1 MIKNW
6 LVRGDTHGDFSW
18 MTNGCLADYKPNET
32 AIIILGDAGFNFYLN
47 TNDDKK
53 KKAVNDRGY
62 RFYCVRGNHEARPTD
77 IPGMQD
83 IYDEDVKGW
92 VYMEMKYSNI
102 RYLHDYSDYCFGKY
116 FTAVIGGAYSV
127 DKWWRLNS
135 AGIHD
140 VKYNNPKKTGWF
152 ANEQLTKQELKEAA
166 EKLSGLPYDFV
177 MTHTCPISWQP
188 TDLFLS
194 AINQSEVDSS
204 MELWMDKFKDH
215 IKYVAWLFGHYH
227 QDRLER
233 PHVEMYYK
241 DIESLDTI
249 YERWLKYDETGEL
262 DWWLNKSPNFYM
274 GE

>member
-6 LVRGDTHGDFSW
+6 LVRGDTHGDFTW
-18 MTNGCLADYKPNET
+18 MVNGCLDDYKSNET
-32 AIIILGDAGFNFYLN
+32 AIIILGDAGFNFWLN
-47 TNDDKK
+47 SKDAKTKQE
-53 KKAVNDRGY
+53 VNSKGY
-62 RFYCVRGNHEARPTD
+62 RFYCVRGNHEARPSD
-77 IPGMQD
+77 IPNMQD

-92 VYMEMKYSNI
+92 VYMEVMYPNI

-116 FTAVIGGAYSV
+116 YTAVIGGAYSV
-127 DKWWRLNS
+127 DKWWRLEQ
-135 AGIHD
+135 AGIHNP
-140 VKYNNPKKTGWF
+140 KYNNPKKTGWF
-152 ANEQLTKQELKEAA
+152 ANEQLTAA
-166 EKLSGLPYDFV
+166 EMDDAMEKLSGLPYDFV

-204 MELWMDKFKDH
+204 MELWLDKFKDA
-215 IKYVAWLFGHYH
+215 IKWNVWLFGHYH

-249 YERWLKYDETGEL
+249 YERWMKYDETNEL
-262 DWWLNKSPNFYM
+262 DWWLNKSPNYYM
-274 GE
+274 K